1 MLSSDTDFGT
11 LLALRRAREPS
22 LVIFRRSMG
31 RRPVRQ
37 LEFLLANL
45 SAVEADLVDGAVVV
59 CEESRIRVRTLPIDD
74 A

>member
-1 MLSSDTDFGT
+1 
-11 LLALRRAREPS
+11 
-22 LVIFRRSMG
+22 MG